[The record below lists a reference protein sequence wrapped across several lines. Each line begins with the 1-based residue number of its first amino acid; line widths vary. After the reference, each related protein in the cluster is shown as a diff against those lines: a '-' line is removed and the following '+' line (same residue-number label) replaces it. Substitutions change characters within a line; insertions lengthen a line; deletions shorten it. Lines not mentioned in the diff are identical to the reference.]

1 MTLFLP
7 KVARIQLQIQE
18 TLQRQ
23 YSHHSSVQDAVSQ
36 LDAELMDITK
46 VVRNFSVLNVNLLH
60 LGIKGAC
67 TAKNDLMLTIKTE
80 RLFSIPCLRV
90 FMLA

>member
-1 MTLFLP
+1 MFSSDLIKLILKWFLH

-46 VVRNFSVLNVNLLH
+46 VVRNFSVLNVSLSH
-60 LGIKGAC
+60 LGTKGSAVQR
-67 TAKNDLMLTIKTE
+67 M
-80 RLFSIPCLRV
+80 F
-90 FMLA
+90 